1 MFPSPKIP
9 VHLFCLHHLP
19 YLPQSVCEVRGWSEV
34 TGGRCF
40 LPSFEDDCKDEGRN
54 SGKGKACF
62 SAEAGCFTREATIT
76 SSRCWPQSGSSS
88 GNGSS
93 LSNPPLRPQNLNVE
107 LTPHLVKAALNFSPT
122 THFATC
128 LSDQTELCL
137 FKRSLQSI
145 FTQ

>member
-107 LTPHLVKAALNFSPT
+107 LTPHLIFLQQHILQHVCLIKLNFACSRGVYSPYL
-122 THFATC
+122 H
-128 LSDQTELCL
+128 SEL
-137 FKRSLQSI
+137 Q
-145 FTQ
+145 